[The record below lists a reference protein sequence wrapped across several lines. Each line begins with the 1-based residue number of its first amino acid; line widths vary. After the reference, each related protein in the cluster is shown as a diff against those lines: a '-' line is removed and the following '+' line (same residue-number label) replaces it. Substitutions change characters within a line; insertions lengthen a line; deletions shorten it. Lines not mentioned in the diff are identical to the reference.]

1 MADPVASKSGFLC
14 MYMSNHPDTLVGYV
28 KHWGKVAE
36 DVSSAKMIS
45 IDTKGMTLAY
55 KTKAGGP
62 EKEVRVLF
70 DPPLLGYE
78 EVKPRL
84 ISMKV
89 DAEEALGMAR
99 APQITTFRLPFG
111 IWTTNVL
118 LAFLL
123 YVTFSPEP
131 QSPNFAPAYLPAHYA
146 RTNLPVWAVTA
157 SWWIVVIVHPLEALY
172 ALYMARRHRM
182 PFTTGVGY
190 VLGTL
195 IWGLPVLNELRH
207 QRQAARI
214 EIPCVWEDCFGRN
227 NPGAPLIAD
236 KGIARALEIERQ
248 LNAGEGRTVEEL
260 IKSDDPLKGVEAARL
275 RRWFSS
281 NKMIPL
287 RDLTDDFGSA
297 VLFGRLEVVQADIL
311 ARMHKHAQR
320 STPDPRAAVVRDIY
334 EMRWGPTQVPIFN
347 LILLSTLLVP
357 AMRPQQLAV
366 ARFLINE
373 MKMPVDGRDLSGAT
387 GLYHAISTKPA
398 FDPEYAQIL
407 VDAGG
412 DVNARNRYG
421 DTTAA
426 EIAMLRDY
434 GADGKQRARDALAWF
449 FAHGGNVDVM
459 NTDGVSARWVMAT
472 AHQQMVQV
480 TGVMRALA
488 QLPMWDV
495 VLQEDERRKAL
506 GMKAC
511 AFCARVKEEGS
522 GKALLLCSR
531 CKCVT
536 YCAPP
541 RKCQMDDWRHH
552 KGRCKPNKASRGS
565 TYLGVPLDS

>member
-36 DVSSAKMIS
+36 DVSSAKMTS

-146 RTNLPVWAVTA
+146 RTNLPVWAVPA

-214 EIPCVWEDCFGRN
+214 ES
-227 NPGAPLIAD
+227 
-236 KGIARALEIERQ
+236 GIARALEIERQ
-248 LNAGEGRTVEEL
+248 LNAGEGRYVAFSPSNVAQVVPNVSLDRCNRTVEEL

-281 NKMIPL
+281 SKMIPL

-373 MKMPVDGRDLSGAT
+373 MKMPVDGRDVSGAT
-387 GLYHAISTKPA
+387 GALP
-398 FDPEYAQIL
+398 
-407 VDAGG
+407 
-412 DVNARNRYG
+412 
-421 DTTAA
+421 
-426 EIAMLRDY
+426 RDL
-434 GADGKQRARDALAWF
+434 DQ
-449 FAHGGNVDVM
+449 
-459 NTDGVSARWVMAT
+459 
-472 AHQQMVQV
+472 
-480 TGVMRALA
+480 
-488 QLPMWDV
+488 
-495 VLQEDERRKAL
+495 
-506 GMKAC
+506 
-511 AFCARVKEEGS
+511 ARV
-522 GKALLLCSR
+522 R
-531 CKCVT
+531 
-536 YCAPP
+536 PP
-541 RKCQMDDWRHH
+541 
-552 KGRCKPNKASRGS
+552 S
-565 TYLGVPLDS
+565 TRRSSSTRAAT